1 MAKELKNLKYCAIS
15 HQDEQILDNPLS
27 VIYDSLSDS
36 NSLIDTET
44 SLEFIIQKTKEL
56 LDAEGASILFFD
68 HRKSDLYFPVVVAE
82 EKEVEARLKQLRLPI
97 DSGIAGLVFRE
108 NKSVIVSDV
117 NSEKHFYEQID
128 KNTGFVTKSIL
139 CIPLHVKGNTFGVFE
154 VVNKKKGEFTEVDRL
169 LLEIMSVYIVM
180 SIENEYL
187 RQNLLRSET
196 ILKYKNVGLSKIVK
210 QNYHFEN
217 IIGNS
222 KEIINVLRKV
232 EQVAPTNATV
242 MIYGETG
249 TGKELIAKAIHQIS
263 PRSPENFVPIN
274 CCTIPDNLLESELFG
289 HEKGAF
295 TNAITRQVG
304 RFKEANGGTIFF
316 DEIGDMPLNL
326 QGKLLRVLEEHI
338 IRPLGSSQDIPID
351 VRVIAATNHNLEDL
365 VAEGKFRQDL
375 YYRLNVFELELPSL
389 RKRKED
395 IPLLIRHFIKQYNE
409 DLDKHIFDIEDE
421 ALDFLCDYDY
431 PGNIRELQNIIESAM
446 ILSEWNIIKL
456 FDIPKKVRLSMT
468 SDKNMIIGKGHT
480 NIPKNGEE
488 LKAAKDKALQEVER
502 LFLTELLY
510 RTRGNVS
517 EAARQA
523 DMNRSWLAQLVSKH
537 RLDLDLFSLQDD

>member
-1 MAKELKNLKYCAIS
+1 MANELKKLRECAIS
-15 HQDEQILDNPLS
+15 HQGEQILHNPLS
-27 VIYDSLSDS
+27 IIYDGLSDS
-36 NSLIDTET
+36 NPFTDIDT
-44 SLEFIIQKTKEL
+44 SLDFIIQKTKEL
-56 LDAEGASILFFD
+56 LDAEGASIIIFD
-68 HRKSDLYFPVVVAE
+68 HRKNDLYFSVVAAE
-82 EKEVEARLKQLRLPI
+82 EKEVETQLKQLRLPV

-108 NKSVIVSDV
+108 NKPVIVPDAH
-117 NSEKHFYEQID
+117 SEKRFYRQID

-154 VVNKKKGEFTEVDRL
+154 VVNKKKGEFTDIDRL
-169 LLEIMSVYIVM
+169 LLDIMSVYIVM

-187 RQNLLRSET
+187 RQDLQRSEA
-196 ILKYKNVGLSKIVK
+196 ILRHKNVGLSEIIK

-217 IIGNS
+217 IVGNS
-222 KEIINVLRKV
+222 NEIINVFRKV

-242 MIYGETG
+242 SIYGETG

-295 TNAITRQVG
+295 TSAITRQVG
-304 RFKEANGGTIFF
+304 RFKEADGGTIFF

-338 IRPLGSSQDIPID
+338 IRPLGSSQNIPID
-351 VRVIAATNHNLEDL
+351 VRVITATNRNLEDL

-375 YYRLNVFELELPSL
+375 YYRLNVFELELPPL

-395 IPLLIRHFIKQYNE
+395 IPLLIRHFIKQFNE
-409 DLDKHIFDIEDE
+409 DFNKQIVDIEDE
-421 ALDFLCDYDY
+421 ALDFLCNYDY

-446 ILSEWNIIKL
+446 ILSEGNIITI
-456 FDIPKKVRLSMT
+456 FNIPKKVRLSMT
-468 SDKNMIIGKGHT
+468 SDKNIIIGKEHT
-480 NIPKNGEE
+480 YIPKNGEE
-488 LKAAKDKALQEVER
+488 LKAAKDEAQQKVER
-502 LFLTELLY
+502 LFLKELLT

-537 RLDLDLFSLQDD
+537 GLGLDLFSLQDD

>member
-1 MAKELKNLKYCAIS
+1 MAKELKNLMECAIS
-15 HQDEQILDNPLS
+15 HQDEQILVNPLS
-27 VIYDSLSDS
+27 VIYDGLNDS
-36 NSLIDTET
+36 NPLTDIDT

-56 LDAEGASILFFD
+56 LDAVGASILFFD

-82 EKEVEARLKQLRLPI
+82 EKEVETRLKQLRLPI

-108 NKSVIVSDV
+108 NKPVIVSDV
-117 NSEKHFYEQID
+117 NSEKHFYKQID
-128 KNTGFVTKSIL
+128 KNTGFATKSIL
-139 CIPLHVKGNTFGVFE
+139 CIPLHVKGSTFGVFE
-154 VVNKKKGEFTEVDRL
+154 VVNKKKGEFTEIDRL

-187 RQNLLRSET
+187 RLQRSEV
-196 ILKYKNVGLSKIVK
+196 ILRHKNVGLSKTIK

-217 IIGNS
+217 IIGDSN
-222 KEIINVLRKV
+222 EIINVLRKV

-263 PRSPENFVPIN
+263 SRSPENFVPVN

-316 DEIGDMPLNL
+316 DEIGDMPLHL

-338 IRPLGSSQDIPID
+338 IRPLGSNQNIPID
-351 VRVIAATNHNLEDL
+351 VRVIAATNHNLADL

-389 RKRKED
+389 RKRKKD

-409 DLDKHIFDIEDE
+409 DLDKQIFDIEDE
-421 ALDFLCDYDY
+421 ALDFLCNYDY

-446 ILSEWNIIKL
+446 ILSEGNIITI
-456 FDIPKKVRLSMT
+456 FNIPQKVRLSMT
-468 SDKNMIIGKGHT
+468 SDKNMIISKEHIY
-480 NIPKNGEE
+480 IPKNGEE
-488 LKAAKDKALQEVER
+488 LKVAKDEAQQEVER
-502 LFLTELLY
+502 LFLMELLS

-537 RLDLDLFSLQDD
+537 RLGLDLFSLQDD